1 MQMINGKCQNNP
13 KYWKNKLHLK
23 PEQLTIHSTL
33 EMLHE
38 CTVTR
43 IKFDYSKCTLLVN
56 FKESATMGQV
66 QQSRTEE
73 KNQVWVITH
82 SKSWWKKR

>member
-1 MQMINGKCQNNP
+1 MANAKITQNIE
-13 KYWKNKLHLK
+13 KNKLHLK

-73 KNQVWVITH
+73 KIKFE
-82 SKSWWKKR
+82 S